1 MASSFL
7 GSLIELQL
15 TSGQTARGVLEGVDP
30 ITSTLTIR
38 DANTH
43 ASSSFSRSDIAN
55 LTMLE
60 SQPTQAPATQA
71 QGPPPAAEPAVEA
84 PVASTSYPTESE
96 KPEPSA
102 LPEPSYDTSS
112 SKKRRERR
120 RKQDAPILEGEEYH
134 HSPSSNHAQAG
145 PGFDQEFDFDAAL
158 GKFDKKKIWEE
169 IRVSFSSFFSSY
181 TAKSDLCCS
190 PSQNADKTDPSQL
203 LVSHNRAS
211 TPVQLVRGPNGVHVV
226 PVSGD
231 AGAHSSPR
239 PAHQERRGQQK
250 LGTYEPVL
258 SPSPPPSTAEVP
270 RLRTSTAS
278 TDELEDLRIKVGLL
292 EALSGLRVQRSDAS
306 ASKGSNTYRC
316 TLWRDH
322 KVQAEGLQ
330 SGGVEGSLR
339 VEVTASLDSTASA
352 RGHVLQELRY
362 LGPVTSSSDASIS
375 EALPQKYK
383 QEMGL
388 RAETAS
394 VFMRRLRAA
403 AFPDAT

>member
-190 PSQNADKTDPSQL
+190 LPRMLTRQIHRNSSSHTTVPRRPCNSCADPTACTSFPSL
-203 LVSHNRAS
+203 EM
-211 TPVQLVRGPNGVHVV
+211 PVHTALRGPRIRSEEGN
-226 PVSGD
+226 
-231 AGAHSSPR
+231 R
-239 PAHQERRGQQK
+239 NLE
-250 LGTYEPVL
+250 
-258 SPSPPPSTAEVP
+258 
-270 RLRTSTAS
+270 RTS
-278 TDELEDLRIKVGLL
+278 
-292 EALSGLRVQRSDAS
+292 
-306 ASKGSNTYRC
+306 RC
-316 TLWRDH
+316 
-322 KVQAEGLQ
+322 
-330 SGGVEGSLR
+330 
-339 VEVTASLDSTASA
+339 
-352 RGHVLQELRY
+352 
-362 LGPVTSSSDASIS
+362 
-375 EALPQKYK
+375 
-383 QEMGL
+383 
-388 RAETAS
+388 
-394 VFMRRLRAA
+394 
-403 AFPDAT
+403 